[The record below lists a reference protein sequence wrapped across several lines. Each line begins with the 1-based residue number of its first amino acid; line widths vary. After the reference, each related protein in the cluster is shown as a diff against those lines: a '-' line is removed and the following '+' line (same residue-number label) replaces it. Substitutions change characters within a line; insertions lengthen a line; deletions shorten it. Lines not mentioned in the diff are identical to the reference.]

1 MKNSIVM
8 YFSTLLTFLAIDIPW
23 LYVMGKKV
31 YSIKLGH
38 LLSENPQLLP
48 ALIFYLIYPVG
59 ILFFVLNPAI
69 KDGWNVSKV
78 AFMGALL
85 GLIAYGTYDLTNNAT
100 LKDWPF
106 LVTVIDIVWGMLLTS
121 IVSIFVFWV
130 VSKIKQ

>member
-1 MKNSIVM
+1 MKNSIIM
-8 YFSTLLTFLAIDIPW
+8 YFSTLLAFLAIDIPW

-31 YSIKLGH
+31 YSIRLGH

-48 ALIFYLIYPVG
+48 ALIFYLIYPIG

-69 KDGWNVSKV
+69 KEEWSVSKV

-100 LKDWPF
+100 LKDWPV
-106 LVTVIDIVWGMLLTS
+106 LVTILDIIWGMLVTG
-121 IVSIFVFWV
+121 IVSVLVFYV
-130 VSKIKQ
+130 LGRKK